1 MKKNASLVVKITYG
15 VGFAGLM
22 LMIFGAANEYK
33 GSVLTG
39 LALAVIGFFA
49 YIVSSMIVEANRD
62 YSSRS
67 DPYQK
72 KMRVLRYIGIIAGC
86 ISFLSVGLVLYGLY
100 NIDNGTRPLMDLGL
114 VLIPAGILVNIT
126 VSVIIAVMKK
136 LSERQSQPGAAFPVK
151 ADIPYS
157 ADPVI
162 SRIFANPYVLLDE
175 RIRQM
180 HEVQNL
186 LQYPEIQRV
195 FFEPEKLS
203 LMYAQKRVEELLNIV
218 RGWIE
223 QNNAEEIFAAAESR
237 RPASAQAVRTNNSP
251 RKSSMNKSTVVGIM
265 IVLVFWAFAF
275 AAIVSVVF
283 RSFK

>member
-1 MKKNASLVVKITYG
+1 MKKKSSLVGKITYG

-39 LALAVIGFFA
+39 LALAFIGFFA
-49 YIVSSMIVEANRD
+49 YIVSSMIVDVNRD

-86 ISFLSVGLVLYGLY
+86 ISFLSVGLVMYGLY
-100 NIDNGTRPLMDLGL
+100 NADNGAIPLMDLGL
-114 VLIPAGILVNIT
+114 VLILVGILVNIT
-126 VSVIIAVMKK
+126 VSMIAAVMRK
-136 LSERQSQPGAAFPVK
+136 LSERQPQPAAASPVK

-162 SRIFANPYVLLDE
+162 SRILSNPYVLLDE
-175 RIRQM
+175 RIRQI

-195 FFEPEKLS
+195 FFEPAKLPV
-203 LMYAQKRVEELLNIV
+203 MYAQKRVEELLNIV

-237 RPASAQAVRTNNSP
+237 RPVSAPAQSNNFS
-251 RKSSMNKSTVVGIM
+251 RKSSVDKSTVVGVV
-265 IVLVFWAFAF
+265 IVLIFWAFAF
-275 AAIVSVVF
+275 SAIVSVVI